1 MSLIGQLMKTE
12 EYRGQYLGVV
22 DVKCLTDREDLT
34 ARKFNLYFS
43 PSTIIGLAK
52 QDGKNG

>member
-1 MSLIGQLMKTE
+1 VSLIGQLMKTE